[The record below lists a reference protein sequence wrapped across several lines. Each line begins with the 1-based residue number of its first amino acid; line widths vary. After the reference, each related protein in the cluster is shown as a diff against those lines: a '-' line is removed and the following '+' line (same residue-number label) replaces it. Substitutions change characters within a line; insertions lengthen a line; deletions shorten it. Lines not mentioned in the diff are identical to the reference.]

1 MKKLIATILTAT
13 VLLTSSVMILA
24 ENGKMSKTTAG
35 TQEKFNNILV
45 VRAEDRAKLQ
55 EAFQDRKTEL
65 EAKWAKVLEKKALYT
80 TNRAEFEAFK
90 VALMAK
96 REELLTLKSES
107 LAIRVDNVKLR
118 GDLRNSLGKIKDE
131 GIALPAQT
139 KLELDAAMAEI
150 KVLTDKIKETNGQI
164 KDTLQEN
171 KGFIKNKDYV
181 SMETAF
187 DEVIAVQKFRNE
199 SLTQINTIL
208 KDMVTLLATV
218 V

>member
-1 MKKLIATILTAT
+1 
-13 VLLTSSVMILA
+13 
-24 ENGKMSKTTAG
+24 
-35 TQEKFNNILV
+35 
-45 VRAEDRAKLQ
+45 
-55 EAFQDRKTEL
+55 
-65 EAKWAKVLEKKALYT
+65 
-80 TNRAEFEAFK
+80 
-90 VALMAK
+90 
-96 REELLTLKSES
+96 LKSES